1 MFKKIFLVLFFLQI
15 TSSIFAQNDLQQKLE
30 EKREQLIK
38 EIAQSKNKLNDE
50 KLKEKNV
57 LKYIYEFNNKIDLR
71 KKLIENNARQLVVID
86 GDIRRKQE
94 TVNEL
99 NQALE
104 ALKKDYANTIVK
116 TYKNRSNQSKL
127 MFLLSSD
134 NFLQAFKRTQ
144 YLKQYASYRK
154 IQADEIHQKSEE
166 VLFAINKL
174 NEQKEVQNKLIVVQE
189 KEKKTLEEEKKTQEV
204 EVANIKKSQS
214 KLLAEINKKNKEAK
228 DIDKK
233 IQQLIREA
241 IAEANR
247 KKAEEERKAAAKKG
261 VTVAAKTKPVS
272 SEKIDLTP
280 EGQII
285 SDNFKAN
292 RGSLPWPT
300 EKGYVSMKFGNNP
313 HPLEPSVT
321 VNSNG
326 IEITTDKGSSARAV
340 FGGEVIGVQVLSPT
354 NKAVSILHGDFIT
367 VYYNLESV
375 KVGKGQK
382 VRARDDIGTINHNSI
397 LNKTALKFS
406 ILQNNNFLNPTS
418 WLMGR

>member
-1 MFKKIFLVLFFLQI
+1 MTKKLFLIFLICQGFLALSQ
-15 TSSIFAQNDLQQKLE
+15 TDLQQKLE
-30 EKREQLIK
+30 EKKEQLIK
-38 EIAQSKNKLNDE
+38 EIAQTKQKLNDE

-57 LKYIYEFNNKIDLR
+57 LKYIFEYNHKIDLR
-71 KKLIENNARQLVVID
+71 KRLIENNARQLVVID
-86 GDIRRKQE
+86 GDINKKRE
-94 TVNEL
+94 TVNVL
-99 NQALE
+99 SKDLE
-104 ALKKDYANTIVK
+104 ALRQDYANTIVK
-116 TYKNRSNQSKL
+116 TYKNRSNRSKL
-127 MFLLSSD
+127 MFLLSSE

-154 IQADEIHQKSEE
+154 IQADEIHQKSED
-166 VLFAINKL
+166 VALAINKL
-174 NEQKEVQNKLIVVQE
+174 NQQKESQNKLLVIQE
-189 KEKKTLEEEKKTQEV
+189 KEKNTLEQEKKMQVQEV
-204 EVANIKKSQS
+204 AIIKKSQS
-214 KLLAEINKKNKEAK
+214 KLLTEINKKNKEAK

-247 KKAEEERKAAAKKG
+247 KKAEADRKAAAKKG
-261 VTVAAKTKPVS
+261 EVSKEKPKAVS

-292 RGSLPWPT
+292 KGSLPWPT

-354 NKAVSILHGDFIT
+354 NKAVSILHGDYIT
-367 VYYNLESV
+367 VYYHLETV

-382 VRARDDIGTINHNSI
+382 IRARDIIGTINHNPI
-397 LNKTALKFS
+397 LNKTSLKFS
-406 ILQNNNFLNPTS
+406 VLQNNNFLNPMS
-418 WLMGR
+418 WLMAR

>member
-1 MFKKIFLVLFFLQI
+1 MIKKLLFLIILGQGLI
-15 TSSIFAQNDLQQKLE
+15 SHAQSDLQQKLE
-30 EKREQLIK
+30 EQKERLIQ
-38 EIAQSKNKLNDE
+38 EIAQSKIKLNDE

-57 LKYIYEFNNKIDLR
+57 LKYIFEYNHKIDLR

-86 GDIRRKQE
+86 GEIKRKNE
-94 TVNEL
+94 TVNSLQKE
-99 NQALE
+99 LE
-104 ALKKDYANTIVK
+104 ALRQDYAKTIVK
-116 TYKNRSNQSKL
+116 TYHNRSNRSKL

-166 VLFAINKL
+166 VTFAINKL
-174 NEQKEVQNKLIVVQE
+174 NEQKEAQSKLIVVQE
-189 KEKKTLEEEKKTQEV
+189 KEKQTLEEEKKVQEV
-204 EVANIKKSQS
+204 EVSKIKKSQS
-214 KLLAEINKKNKEAK
+214 TLLTEINKKNKEAK

-247 KKAEEERKAAAKKG
+247 KKAEEERKADIKKG
-261 VTVAAKTKPVS
+261 VKVSDKPKAVS
-272 SEKIDLTP
+272 SEIIELTP
-280 EGQII
+280 EGKII
-285 SDNFKAN
+285 SDNFRAN

-340 FGGEVIGVQVLSPT
+340 FSGEVIGVQILSAN
-354 NKAVSILHGDFIT
+354 NKAVSILHGDYIT

-382 VRARDDIGTINHNSI
+382 VKARDVIGTINYNPI

-406 ILQNNNFLNPTS
+406 VLQNNSFLNPTT
-418 WLMGR
+418 WLTPR